1 MCACHSVP
9 FPTRPAPLNT
19 RSVQGAVARPRSCPT
34 EEGESVI
41 QRGCCVRPTC
51 QGGAHSGCIPCGPN
65 PPCTLGP
72 HTLGAPGPPP
82 RERTCPRPSGPAS
95 PRPQGR
101 PPPRTAL
108 AQNLRSPACSLRGC
122 SSPGSQVTSRVTSTP
137 ISEPALPPSQGE
149 ITLFFLKGESTD
161 RRDHRADS
169 SLDHSHCSRD
179 RPSEPRAQLRPRSR
193 ALWRRHSVWLLPV
206 LTCTSAS

>member
-41 QRGCCVRPTC
+41 QRGCCVCPTC
-51 QGGAHSGCIPCGPN
+51 QGGAHSGCIPRGPN

-82 RERTCPRPSGPAS
+82 PTGTHLSPPIGPGQS
-95 PRPQGR
+95 
-101 PPPRTAL
+101 PPPGAPPT
-108 AQNLRSPACSLRGC
+108 PH
-122 SSPGSQVTSRVTSTP
+122 SPGSELREPCLLPARLQRSRITSHIQSNKHPNFRACPPTISGGNNVVPLQRGVHGPTRSQSRQVLGP
-137 ISEPALPPSQGE
+137 QP
-149 ITLFFLKGESTD
+149 LF
-161 RRDHRADS
+161 
-169 SLDHSHCSRD
+169 RD
-179 RPSEPRAQLRPRSR
+179 RPSEPRAQLSPRSR
-193 ALWRRHSVWLLPV
+193 AL
-206 LTCTSAS
+206 